1 MAISK
6 TDQIAQQLA
15 AAKYFDDTL
24 LKIEA
29 VSAWVGWSRTKIYD
43 SVNNGGFPAP
53 LKFGLRCTRW
63 RAGSI
68 KAYLDEQRGSHA
80 YPTSE
85 AQAQSALSHLNPD
98 DRKFW
103 VCAGIYLAPGL
114 KQMTPLEKTTFDR
127 LIQFLDASLL
137 GCEVDTG
144 VGSRK

>member
-1 MAISK
+1 MVMSK

-29 VSAWVGWSRTKIYD
+29 VSAWFGWSRTKIYD
-43 SVNNGGFPAP
+43 RVSNGGFPAP

-63 RAGSI
+63 RAGDI
-68 KAYLDEQRGSHA
+68 KSFLLKSGVVMFD
-80 YPTSE
+80 PTSE
-85 AQAQSALSHLNPD
+85 ARVKSALSHLNHD
-98 DRKFW
+98 DRNVW
-103 VCAGIYLAPGL
+103 VRAGICSAPGL
-114 KQMTPLEKTTFDR
+114 KQMPQVEKTTFDR

-137 GCEVDTG
+137 GCEVDTD